1 MASFDRERID
11 TALLVCAF
19 ALGIGFIVVLKNSQ
33 LPDWLPVVTSIVII
47 VAYAAISHTSG
58 RARLEPDQTGDNA
71 YYLGFVLTLTSF
83 AHTLYKIN
91 PDLTPSELSGNVISG
106 FGIAIASTIAGV
118 IVRAYFLQYRVDL
131 VARER
136 EARLQLNDGM
146 RRFHAEIE
154 DAVRG
159 TKYLGIEIR
168 QSLDEHHR
176 QMAISDKQHL
186 QKVFEDIS
194 TGFQRLI
201 NEFLERNQEANSGLA
216 DSMHK
221 TISNVESEM
230 LDTLSNVSKPLQETN
245 AAIDENTRSAA
256 EVLRR
261 SLQDANEATS
271 EVMGELRTNV
281 RRSVD
286 EVLEQNREISTTLA
300 ESARR
305 AISDT
310 ENALSEVLNST
321 TGLQKQ
327 ANVAINENNRIAVEV
342 LKQSLQETSEATS
355 EVMGALRINVQKS
368 VEKMSSMHSESVKRA
383 DMFVQ
388 ESAKS
393 MKSIPKVIGSLNSEI
408 EEILDEA
415 ETTVAKFSDVNS
427 RIHEAV
433 DGLAENLERLNQQVL
448 KKIDKISNSKTWF
461 FWGNR

>member
-1 MASFDRERID
+1 M
-11 TALLVCAF
+11 
-19 ALGIGFIVVLKNSQ
+19 
-33 LPDWLPVVTSIVII
+33 
-47 VAYAAISHTSG
+47 SHTSG

-83 AHTLYKIN
+83 AYTLYKIN
-91 PDLTPSELSGNVISG
+91 PDLTASELSGNVISG
-106 FGIAIASTIAGV
+106 FGIAIASTIVGV

-176 QMAISDKQHL
+176 QMAISEKQHL

-194 TGFQRLI
+194 TGFQRLF
-201 NEFLERNQEANSGLA
+201 NESLERNQAANSGLA

-245 AAIDENTRSAA
+245 AAINENTRSAV

-281 RRSVD
+281 RCSVD
-286 EVLEQNREISTTLA
+286 EVLEHNREISTTLA

-321 TGLQKQ
+321 TGLQKE
-327 ANVAINENNRIAVEV
+327 ANVAINENNRIAVEA
-342 LKQSLQETSEATS
+342 LKQSRQETSEETS

-368 VEKMSSMHSESVKRA
+368 VEEMSSMHSESVKRA
-383 DMFVQ
+383 DMFV
-388 ESAKS
+388 
-393 MKSIPKVIGSLNSEI
+393 
-408 EEILDEA
+408 
-415 ETTVAKFSDVNS
+415 
-427 RIHEAV
+427 HE
-433 DGLAENLERLNQQVL
+433 
-448 KKIDKISNSKTWF
+448 
-461 FWGNR
+461 